1 LAQKETLAQFYYSL
15 NEKKKKRPENENL
28 TLHNYL
34 KEENGEE
41 ITILLEYRG
50 QETQLCDSHAAM

>member
-1 LAQKETLAQFYYSL
+1 M
-15 NEKKKKRPENENL
+15 KKKKRPENENL